1 MSRGILTVISG
12 FSGAG
17 KGTLMRKL
25 TEDYDNYAL
34 SVSMTTRAPREGERD
49 GIEYFF
55 VDTETFQER
64 VRQGRMLEYACYCGN
79 YYGTPRDY
87 VRDRLDQGRDVIL
100 EIEIQGALQ
109 VKKLVPD
116 CLLLFVTPPC
126 AGELRRRLEGRG
138 TETPEV
144 IARRL
149 ARAAEEIR
157 GCLGRADCELGSA
170 RTPGESQEADRGT
183 SRARTPGESQE
194 ADRGTSR
201 DRTPGESHDPA
212 PDDGPR
218 IFYGDIYDALRGQV
232 VASNPHMDDFACYRN
247 VPCHQAC
254 IYHHSLFAERG
265 YEPIYRVRADYEHFL
280 WCFFRGHARPRYIP
294 VTLASYEGG
303 GFSETPENRK
313 RSAREHR
320 EITALYMS
328 RGQRLRYRLILLAT
342 LAPLR
347 TRMAESPV
355 WSGLYN
361 TCKKRIYRRE

>member
-1 MSRGILTVISG
+1 MRTPMFSILIVSLNPGGKLVDTMRSVISQNY
-12 FSGAG
+12 
-17 KGTLMRKL
+17 R
-25 TEDYDNYAL
+25 DYEVVVKDGG
-34 SVSMTTRAPREGERD
+34 SRD
-49 GIEYFF
+49 GSLEALRIWL
-55 VDTETFQER
+55 DGQDGRER
-64 VRQGRMLEYACYCGN
+64 VR
-79 YYGTPRDY
+79 
-87 VRDRLDQGRDVIL
+87 IL
-100 EIEIQGALQ
+100 EQ
-109 VKKLVPD
+109 PD
-116 CLLLFVTPPC
+116 TGIYEGMNQ
-126 AGELRRRLEGRG
+126 AAREARGEYLYFLNCGD
-138 TETPEV
+138 
-144 IARRL
+144 AFASDQAL

-170 RTPGESQEADRGT
+170 RTSGESQETDRGT
-183 SRARTPGESQE
+183 SRA
-194 ADRGTSR
+194 
-201 DRTPGESHDPA
+201 RTPGESHDPA
-212 PDDGPR
+212 PDDGPG

-254 IYHHSLFAERG
+254 IYHHSLFSERG

>member
-1 MSRGILTVISG
+1 MRTPMFSILIVSLNPGGKLVDTMRSVISQNY
-12 FSGAG
+12 
-17 KGTLMRKL
+17 R
-25 TEDYDNYAL
+25 DYEVVVKDGG
-34 SVSMTTRAPREGERD
+34 SRD
-49 GIEYFF
+49 GSLEALRTWL
-55 VDTETFQER
+55 DGRER
-64 VRQGRMLEYACYCGN
+64 VR
-79 YYGTPRDY
+79 
-87 VRDRLDQGRDVIL
+87 IL
-100 EIEIQGALQ
+100 EQ
-109 VKKLVPD
+109 PD
-116 CLLLFVTPPC
+116 TGIYEGMNQ
-126 AGELRRRLEGRG
+126 AASAARGEYLYFLNCGD
-138 TETPEV
+138 
-144 IARRL
+144 AFASDQAL

-170 RTPGESQEADRGT
+170 RTPGASQEADRGT
-183 SRARTPGESQE
+183 SRA
-194 ADRGTSR
+194 
-201 DRTPGESHDPA
+201 RTPGESHDPA

-355 WSGLYN
+355 WSGFYN

>member
-1 MSRGILTVISG
+1 MRTPMFSILIVSLNPGGKLVDTMRSVISQNY
-12 FSGAG
+12 
-17 KGTLMRKL
+17 R
-25 TEDYDNYAL
+25 DYEVVVKDGG
-34 SVSMTTRAPREGERD
+34 SRD
-49 GIEYFF
+49 GSLEALRTWL
-55 VDTETFQER
+55 DGRER
-64 VRQGRMLEYACYCGN
+64 VR
-79 YYGTPRDY
+79 
-87 VRDRLDQGRDVIL
+87 IL
-100 EIEIQGALQ
+100 EQ
-109 VKKLVPD
+109 PD
-116 CLLLFVTPPC
+116 TGIYEGMNQ
-126 AGELRRRLEGRG
+126 AASAARGEYLYFLNCGD
-138 TETPEV
+138 
-144 IARRL
+144 AFASDQAL

-170 RTPGESQEADRGT
+170 RTPGASQEADRGT
-183 SRARTPGESQE
+183 SRARTPEV
-194 ADRGTSR
+194 
-201 DRTPGESHDPA
+201 SHDPA

-355 WSGLYN
+355 WSGFYN

>member
-1 MSRGILTVISG
+1 MRTPMFSILIVSLNPGGKLVDTMRSVISQNY
-12 FSGAG
+12 
-17 KGTLMRKL
+17 R
-25 TEDYDNYAL
+25 DYEVVVKDGG
-34 SVSMTTRAPREGERD
+34 SRD
-49 GIEYFF
+49 GSLEALRIWL
-55 VDTETFQER
+55 DGQDGRER
-64 VRQGRMLEYACYCGN
+64 VR
-79 YYGTPRDY
+79 
-87 VRDRLDQGRDVIL
+87 IL
-100 EIEIQGALQ
+100 EQ
-109 VKKLVPD
+109 PD
-116 CLLLFVTPPC
+116 TGIYEGMNQ
-126 AGELRRRLEGRG
+126 AAREARGEYLYFLNCGD
-138 TETPEV
+138 
-144 IARRL
+144 AFASDQAL

-170 RTPGESQEADRGT
+170 RTPAAG
-183 SRARTPGESQE
+183 
-194 ADRGTSR
+194 
-201 DRTPGESHDPA
+201 HDPA
-212 PDDGPR
+212 TDDGPG